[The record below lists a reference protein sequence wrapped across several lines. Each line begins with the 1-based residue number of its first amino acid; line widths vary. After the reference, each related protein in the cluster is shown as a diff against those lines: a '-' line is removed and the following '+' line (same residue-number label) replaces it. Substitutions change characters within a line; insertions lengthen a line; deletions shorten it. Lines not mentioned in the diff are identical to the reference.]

1 MFKEA
6 LPVWQKGKEKEMNYS
21 MLFKTVILCNE
32 NSGKR
37 YVVRIAASTVYQ
49 LFINGKFITT
59 GPCRAAHGFY
69 RVDEI
74 DITKNLDLGDNVVV
88 ILVAGY
94 NINNYYTLNQ
104 PSFCKLRLWKNIR
117 HSTGCNRQL
126 QSILL
131 KTYKERVKKTNKY
144 SFQRTF
150 TEVYKLT
157 AVTKIFSQT

>member
-59 GPCRAAHGFY
+59 GPAVPLMGII
-69 RVDEI
+69 VLM
-74 DITKNLDLGDNVVV
+74 KL
-88 ILVAGY
+88 IL
-94 NINNYYTLNQ
+94 
-104 PSFCKLRLWKNIR
+104 
-117 HSTGCNRQL
+117 
-126 QSILL
+126 
-131 KTYKERVKKTNKY
+131 
-144 SFQRTF
+144 QR
-150 TEVYKLT
+150 
-157 AVTKIFSQT
+157 IWI